1 MTIAFHCED
10 VSAAAATASEAGVAI
25 KRESEGPTGTEVDF
39 EAWAGVQVRLVQKVR
54 VMCRELAIDLM
65 THAIQEMGY
74 LVDFLPGLYATGF
87 ELLASGE

>member
-39 EAWAGVQVRLVQKVR
+39 EAWAGVQVRLVQR
-54 VMCRELAIDLM
+54 
-65 THAIQEMGY
+65 
-74 LVDFLPGLYATGF
+74 
-87 ELLASGE
+87 